1 MGGEGGL
8 DRNSPSLLAPLRIS
22 VAFGGTDGIGIS
34 ANRNG
39 TNCKGRSRFKQWLNF
54 ESQLVE
60 LYFLHKT

>member
-1 MGGEGGL
+1 MCVRRDKNLGEIEYTRVGGEGGL

-39 TNCKGRSRFKQWLNF
+39 TNCKGRLRFKR
-54 ESQLVE
+54 
-60 LYFLHKT
+60 